1 MKCQPLSLT
10 LFLFL
15 FVLYGCSASM
25 DQQQVTKA
33 ALKPAQPFPLP
44 STYTGTV
51 PCPDC
56 DGMDLILTLRE
67 DGLYLLK
74 KTRKKGKEWDISTV
88 MGRWKYEPGEKA
100 LVLGRKRGAL
110 ATLVFIDNAQN
121 TLRLQDMEG
130 KKFADTEKYVLSRNA
145 TVNNITDPV
154 RMRGMFSIE
163 AEKAMFKECMSG
175 HTFPVAREKAY
186 RKLERAYDTTPHG
199 QGEPLLVAIEGSFD
213 TRPTMDD
220 KEEEVLLVHRFV
232 RIFPE
237 QNCQGQ
243 QSKTTLFDHTWVPV
257 ELLGKPVEL
266 APGQKEPFIILE
278 KKNKRMH
285 GFSGCNRFF
294 GTYFLRGEIFV
305 FNKVAATRMACMKGL
320 DIEDAFLEAMHRT
333 EAYTMGDDNTLE
345 LRDRNGTLLARC
357 KAVK

>member
-1 MKCQPLSLT
+1 MKSLSLS
-10 LFLFL
+10 LILSFFILAL
-15 FVLYGCSASM
+15 HGCTTVTN
-25 DQQQVTKA
+25 QQNTITPVKE
-33 ALKPAQPFPLP
+33 AQPFPLP

-56 DGMDLILTLRE
+56 DAMDLILTLRA

-74 KTRKKGKEWDISTV
+74 KTIKKGEHWDTSTQL
-88 MGRWKYEPGEKA
+88 GRWKYDPAEKV

-110 ATLVFIDNAQN
+110 ATLVFADDTQDS
-121 TLRLQDMEG
+121 LRLQDMEG
-130 KKFADTEKYVLSRNA
+130 KKITDADKYLLKKNA
-145 TVNNITDPV
+145 TVNNLTDPV
-154 RMRGMFSIE
+154 HMRGMFSIQE
-163 AEKAMFKECMSG
+163 EKPIFAECMSG
-175 HTFPVAREKAY
+175 HAFPVLREKGY

-199 QGEPLLVAIEGSFD
+199 RGEPLLVAIEASLT
-213 TRPTMDD
+213 TRPTLDD
-220 KEEEVLLVHRFV
+220 QTEEVVLVHRFV
-232 RIFPE
+232 RIFPN
-237 QNCQGQ
+237 QDCQGQ

-294 GTYFLRGEIFV
+294 GTYFLRGGIFV

-320 DIEDAFLEAMHRT
+320 DLEDAFLEAMHKT
-333 EAYTMGDDNTLE
+333 EAYTIGDGNILE
-345 LRDRNGTLLARC
+345 LRDRNGTLLARF